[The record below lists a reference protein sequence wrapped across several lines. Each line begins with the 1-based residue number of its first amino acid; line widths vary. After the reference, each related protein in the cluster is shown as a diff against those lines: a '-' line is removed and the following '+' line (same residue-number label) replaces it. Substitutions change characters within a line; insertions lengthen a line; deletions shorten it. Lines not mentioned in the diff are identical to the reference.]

1 MKVAL
6 TTMFLYVKITFL
18 FIYDLQVGPFE
29 MRTEHNSQITVVKLD
44 YSVSKQKKENHVCIT
59 ASSTALILNIISN
72 CKTLKVKSK

>member
-44 YSVSKQKKENHVCIT
+44 YLVIKQKKEN
-59 ASSTALILNIISN
+59 
-72 CKTLKVKSK
+72 